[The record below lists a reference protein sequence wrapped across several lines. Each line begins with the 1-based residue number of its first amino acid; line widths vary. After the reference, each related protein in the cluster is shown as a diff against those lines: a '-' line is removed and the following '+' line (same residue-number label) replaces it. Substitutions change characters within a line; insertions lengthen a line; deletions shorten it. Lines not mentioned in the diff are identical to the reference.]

1 MERPNH
7 SRAMNFLGAIALSM
21 TDKMSNR
28 IQERTGLSPALSSAL
43 IQIGMNPDET
53 MVHLRKMIGLS
64 QSTTSRVV
72 DQLVEEGLVTR
83 ERGLTEDCR
92 YVILNL
98 TTAGQV
104 LMNIA
109 IEARYDVL
117 EDAVECLNIDE
128 RDALETLLEKILPH
142 VVQSEADS
150 HVICRL
156 CDYIGCPQ
164 DRCPAD
170 ACFKHE
176 IPSSPT
182 PGVRR
187 ATP

>member
-28 IQERTGLSPALSSAL
+28 IQERTGLSHALSSAL
-43 IQIGMNPDET
+43 IQIGMNPSET

-83 ERGLTEDCR
+83 ERGLTDDSR
-92 YVILNL
+92 YVILDL
-98 TTAGQV
+98 TTAGHV

-117 EDAVECLNIDE
+117 EDAVEPLTRDE
-128 RDALETLLEKILPH
+128 RDVLESLLEKILPH

-170 ACFKHE
+170 ACFKNE
-176 IPSSPT
+176 PSSSPT
-182 PGVRR
+182 RGLHAAP
-187 ATP
+187 